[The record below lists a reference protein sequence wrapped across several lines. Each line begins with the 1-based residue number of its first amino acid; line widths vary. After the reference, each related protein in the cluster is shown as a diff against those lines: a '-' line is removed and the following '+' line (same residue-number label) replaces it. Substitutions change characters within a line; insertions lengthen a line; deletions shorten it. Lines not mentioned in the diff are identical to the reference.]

1 MAIQSDWTDPS
12 VSHSREPVPRH
23 SVRRA
28 SDRRCEA
35 IGALGKWMIHRKPRP
50 VFLVDEHLEVICSNP
65 AAQKALERIG
75 WMRRSESHL
84 EILDSDLRRQLLG
97 ALSAWPAPESPSIEL
112 TFGKRALDLTLLELS
127 HGLPK
132 VYVLEIVEPLERSVL
147 SRLLVSSFQLSKVQA
162 KVAILI
168 YNGGNLKSMAAQLGV
183 TVNTV
188 KTHKREIF
196 QKVGV
201 RSQGELI
208 RKVGDVVAR
217 S

>member
-28 SDRRCEA
+28 SDRRCAA
-35 IGALGKWMIHRKPRP
+35 IGALGKWMIHCKPRP

-84 EILDSDLRRQLLG
+84 EILDSDLRRQLLS

-112 TFGKRALDLTLLELS
+112 TWGFDRKGNS
-127 HGLPK
+127 SG
-132 VYVLEIVEPLERSVL
+132 RSETWWPGVDEGRIQPVGRQARSQDSL
-147 SRLLVSSFQLSKVQA
+147 SRRRNPPANDQRPL
-162 KVAILI
+162 
-168 YNGGNLKSMAAQLGV
+168 
-183 TVNTV
+183 
-188 KTHKREIF
+188 
-196 QKVGV
+196 
-201 RSQGELI
+201 
-208 RKVGDVVAR
+208 
-217 S
+217 